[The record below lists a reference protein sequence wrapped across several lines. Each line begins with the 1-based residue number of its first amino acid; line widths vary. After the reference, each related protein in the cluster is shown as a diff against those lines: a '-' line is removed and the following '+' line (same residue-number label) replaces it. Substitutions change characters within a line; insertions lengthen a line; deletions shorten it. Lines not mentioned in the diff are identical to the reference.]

1 MRGIDIHHP
10 PLFWW
15 PAWDLLTAYWP
26 PTVTSTGLWTICH
39 PGWSLFF
46 VGWVEGFPHSTD
58 PQETCGVRTSRN
70 DACDCPKNRLSP
82 FHLLLKKIMFTIE
95 LPHFGVPVYQNFQTY
110 PISIKW
116 IQCSNPSSW
125 WQNLHFWWFDD
136 HLSRVWWLNRPIITI
151 ESAFVTKIDGGCS
164 ICSMAESRFHHHF
177 SC

>member
-110 PISIKW
+110 PISIRFSAQILLLDGKTSIFDGSMIIYHEFDGW
-116 IQCSNPSSW
+116 IVP
-125 WQNLHFWWFDD
+125 
-136 HLSRVWWLNRPIITI
+136 
-151 ESAFVTKIDGGCS
+151 
-164 ICSMAESRFHHHF
+164 
-177 SC
+177 